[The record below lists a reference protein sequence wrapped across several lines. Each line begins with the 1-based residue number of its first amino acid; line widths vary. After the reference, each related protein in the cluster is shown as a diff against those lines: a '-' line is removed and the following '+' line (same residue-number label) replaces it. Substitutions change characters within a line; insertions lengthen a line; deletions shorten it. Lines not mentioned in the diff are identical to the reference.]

1 MIKKIT
7 LSLLL
12 LTTIYSAFSQ
22 VTVSGRQIL
31 VNGSPYQIKGVCY
44 SPHAI
49 GSPEWTP
56 DFSKVSQD
64 IQLMKAACVNTIR
77 TYRPI
82 TDKTVLDAFANA
94 GIKIITGFTLDDT
107 KNGAYSTYI
116 NTYKTH
122 PAILMWVFGNEF
134 NYHPDWFNNNLA
146 NWYSILNSAAGNAR
160 SLDPSHPVATVHG
173 ELPDATAINSCP
185 NVQVWG
191 MNIYRVDNPGSLY
204 SDWAARSGKPMF
216 IAESGGDAYPDPN
229 APATALPKIYNTVK
243 SNTSICSGICFFEW
257 VDEWWKCGNN
267 GVQDACG
274 FSNGG
279 VPYDGFANE
288 EYWGLVDIYRN
299 VRPGYNALKTA
310 YCTSTP
316 TYGTFYKDCNYG
328 GYAKSLPVG
337 DYTLAQMNAQGI
349 LNDDI
354 SSLQLSSGYEVQ
366 LFENDNFGGASIVI
380 NSNNSCLVGN
390 GWNDRASSLKLR
402 KSAST
407 TYSITIQAENYS
419 NMFGVQ
425 TESTSDAGGGLD
437 VGWIDANDWMAYNT
451 INFPTSGSYLIEYR
465 VASPSG
471 GKLSSDLNAG
481 SIQLGA
487 VSIPATGGYQNWT
500 TVSLTVNVNAGTY
513 NFGVFA
519 QTGGWNFNWVRI
531 TKSGTAKMTSSPSD
545 DFITSDYSVTSLQL
559 YPNPAGNIINLN
571 SSYDLT
577 GADVKFIDAIGVEV
591 YKGEVVD
598 HVDVSNLKAG
608 IYTVIVNTV
617 DGHKLTSRFAKQ

>member
-1 MIKKIT
+1 
-7 LSLLL
+7 
-12 LTTIYSAFSQ
+12 
-22 VTVSGRQIL
+22 
-31 VNGSPYQIKGVCY
+31 
-44 SPHAI
+44 
-49 GSPEWTP
+49 
-56 DFSKVSQD
+56 
-64 IQLMKAACVNTIR
+64 
-77 TYRPI
+77 
-82 TDKTVLDAFANA
+82 
-94 GIKIITGFTLDDT
+94 
-107 KNGAYSTYI
+107 
-116 NTYKTH
+116 
-122 PAILMWVFGNEF
+122 
-134 NYHPDWFNNNLA
+134 
-146 NWYSILNSAAGNAR
+146 
-160 SLDPSHPVATVHG
+160 
-173 ELPDATAINSCP
+173 
-185 NVQVWG
+185 
-191 MNIYRVDNPGSLY
+191 
-204 SDWAARSGKPMF
+204 
-216 IAESGGDAYPDPN
+216 
-229 APATALPKIYNTVK
+229 
-243 SNTSICSGICFFEW
+243 
-257 VDEWWKCGNN
+257 
-267 GVQDACG
+267 
-274 FSNGG
+274 
-279 VPYDGFANE
+279 
-288 EYWGLVDIYRN
+288 
-299 VRPGYNALKTA
+299 
-310 YCTSTP
+310 
-316 TYGTFYKDCNYG
+316 
-328 GYAKSLPVG
+328 
-337 DYTLAQMNAQGI
+337 
-349 LNDDI
+349 
-354 SSLQLSSGYEVQ
+354 
-366 LFENDNFGGASIVI
+366 
-380 NSNNSCLVGN
+380 
-390 GWNDRASSLKLR
+390 
-402 KSAST
+402 
-407 TYSITIQAENYS
+407 
-419 NMFGVQ
+419 MFGVQ